1 MKINWTVRIKNKL
14 FWTAIISAL
23 LITAQAI
30 LHTVGIE
37 WDFGELGNNLIKVV
51 DAVFAVLAILGIVVD
66 PTTKGINDSR
76 RAQTYNYPWKDG

>member
-1 MKINWTVRIKNKL
+1 MRINWNVRIKNKL

-23 LITAQAI
+23 LIAAQAI

-51 DAVFAVLAILGIVVD
+51 DAVF
-66 PTTKGINDSR
+66 GINDSR
-76 RAQTYNYPWKDG
+76 RALTYNYPWEDG

>member
-37 WDFGELGNNLIKVV
+37 CDFGELGNNLIKVV
-51 DAVFAVLAILGIVVD
+51 DAVFGVLAILGIVVD
-66 PTTKGINDSR
+66 HTTKGINDSR
-76 RAQTYNYPWKDG
+76 RALTYNYPWEDG